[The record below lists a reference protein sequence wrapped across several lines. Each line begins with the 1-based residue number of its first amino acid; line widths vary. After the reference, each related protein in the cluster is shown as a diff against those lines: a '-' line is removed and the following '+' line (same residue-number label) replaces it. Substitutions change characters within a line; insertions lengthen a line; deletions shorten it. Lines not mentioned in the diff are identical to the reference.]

1 MLLALAVAVTRP
13 LAGQQR
19 KWEVAIGGVAMPSGR
34 AIDFEGHRHMA
45 TGTGV
50 GAEFLAGRGRISL
63 WGRAVATDFAA
74 QTETATFGAQTETA
88 TMAVA
93 TIGDIDVRGR
103 LRVGYFSL
111 EGGIVRRV
119 VTGQFAAQTWQGLR
133 FGGRLHLRAGE
144 GAFYFEGAAGY
155 SPTLRSSGADATGKG
170 MDFESALR
178 FAPPRAPLWLSLGYR
193 LERRDL
199 PGLTGTQFE
208 RISGIVVAG
217 GLSLHG
223 GSRPQQ

>member
-1 MLLALAVAVTRP
+1 VLLALAVAVTRP

-19 KWEVAIGGVAMPSGR
+19 KWEAAVGAVAMPSGR
-34 AIDFEGHRHMA
+34 AIDFEGRRHMA

-74 QTETATFGAQTETA
+74 SADTA

-93 TIGDIDVRGR
+93 TVGDIDVRGR
-103 LRVGYFSL
+103 LRMGYFSF
-111 EGGIVRRV
+111 EGGVVRRV

-144 GAFYFEGAAGY
+144 GAFYLEGAVGY
-155 SPTLRSSGADATGKG
+155 SPTLSSSGADATGKG

-178 FAPPRAPLWLSLGYR
+178 FAPPRAPLWFSLGYR
-193 LERRDL
+193 VERRDL

-208 RISGIVVAG
+208 RISGIVAAG

-223 GSRPQQ
+223 GSRPRQ

>member
-1 MLLALAVAVTRP
+1 VLLALAIAVTRP
-13 LAGQQR
+13 LVGQQR
-19 KWEVAIGGVAMPSGR
+19 RWEVAIGGVAMPSGR
-34 AIDFEGHRHMA
+34 AIDFEGHRHTA
-45 TGTGV
+45 TGTGRGV
-50 GAEFLAGRGRISL
+50 EFLAGRGPISL

-74 QTETATFGAQTETA
+74 PADTA

-93 TIGDIDVRGR
+93 TIGDVDVRGR
-103 LRVGYFSL
+103 LRVGQLSL
-111 EGGIVRRV
+111 EGGVVRRV

-144 GAFYFEGAAGY
+144 GAFYLEGAVGY
-155 SPTLRSSGADATGKG
+155 SPTLSSSGADATGKG

-178 FAPPRAPLWLSLGYR
+178 FAPPRAPLWFSLGYR
-193 LERRDL
+193 VERRDL

-208 RISGIVVAG
+208 RISGIVAAG

-223 GSRPQQ
+223 GSRPRQ